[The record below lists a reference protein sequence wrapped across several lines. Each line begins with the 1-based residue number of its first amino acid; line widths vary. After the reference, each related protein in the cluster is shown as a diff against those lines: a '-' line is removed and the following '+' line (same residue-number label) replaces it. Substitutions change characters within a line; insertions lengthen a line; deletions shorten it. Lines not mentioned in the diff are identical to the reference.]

1 VSLDEQKATQEL
13 WRVTESGETD
23 EIDGLDAILAHADI
37 NARNEHGVSALM
49 RAAENGQVR
58 IVRALLE
65 HGADPNLT
73 RNDNFTA
80 LTLAAF
86 FGHTEVVR
94 ALIEHGARTDVAT
107 RFGTSPHMW
116 ATARSF
122 DEVARCLE
130 KPPAPAPVPFAK
142 SVAPKPR
149 KPAAPVVVKTLK
161 DPPEIWDL
169 VHEEPRRFNARS
181 AFVSRVGSMK
191 TSFVLRMAAL
201 VIVVSVIGLA
211 VLLLKDALPGSK
223 ADAEPHVSANPAVT
237 VSTVEAPKSAEAP
250 LSDSPAPPPI
260 VSSLPLA
267 DVNEAVRPKTARR
280 SRSLTRSDPVS
291 GHVNAVGNIERTQIT
306 PATVAAPQSESR
318 ESSASATKDKV
329 RAPLSPQLI
338 SPAKS
343 SAPKAKVIQWP

>member
-1 VSLDEQKATQEL
+1 VSLNEQKDAATQEL
-13 WRVTESGETD
+13 WRVAESGETD
-23 EIDGLDAILAHADI
+23 ELDAILAQANI

-49 RAAENGQVR
+49 RAAENGQVQM
-58 IVRALLE
+58 VRALLE
-65 HGADPNLT
+65 DGADPNLT

-94 ALIEHGARTDVAT
+94 VLIEHGARTDVAT

-122 DEVARCLE
+122 DEVARCLVE
-130 KPPAPAPVPFAK
+130 KPPAPAPVPSAK
-142 SVAPKPR
+142 SVAPEPR
-149 KPAAPVVVKTLK
+149 VPTAPVVVKTLK
-161 DPPEIWDL
+161 NPPEIWDL

-191 TSFVLRMAAL
+191 TSFALRMLAL
-201 VIVVSVIGLA
+201 VIVVSVVGLA

-223 ADAEPHVSANPAVT
+223 ADAEPRISANPAAPVTSVT
-237 VSTVEAPKSAEAP
+237 VPASAEAP
-250 LSDSPAPPPI
+250 VDHAVAPI
-260 VSSLPLA
+260 VSPSPPA

-291 GHVNAVGNIERTQIT
+291 GHVNAVGNIESTQIT

-338 SPAKS
+338 SPAKN